1 MLVGWAGNFH
11 GGNGVMPPFWLVRG
25 CGSGDYLLLVMVGQK
40 VRSGEGG
47 GVREDGYRNARKWA
61 CQLLVTV

>member
-25 CGSGDYLLLVMVGQK
+25 CGSGDYLLLVVVGQK

-47 GVREDGYRNARKWA
+47 ECVRMVIGMCESGRANFW
-61 CQLLVTV
+61 

>member
-40 VRSGEGG
+40 VWSGEGG
-47 GVREDGYRNARKWA
+47 GA
-61 CQLLVTV
+61 

>member
-1 MLVGWAGNFH
+1 MLAAQAGNFH
-11 GGNGVMPPFWLVRG
+11 GGNGAMSSFWLVRG

-40 VRSGEGG
+40 VWSGEGG
-47 GVREDGYRNARKWA
+47 VCEDGYRNARKWA

>member
-40 VRSGEGG
+40 VQSGEGG
-47 GVREDGYRNARKWA
+47 ECVRMVIGMRESGRANFW
-61 CQLLVTV
+61 

>member
-1 MLVGWAGNFH
+1 MLAGWVGNFH
-11 GGNGVMPPFWLVRG
+11 GGNGVMPPFWLVHG

-40 VRSGEGG
+40 VWSGEGG
-47 GVREDGYRNARKWA
+47 GVREGGYRNARKWA

>member
-40 VRSGEGG
+40 VWSGEGG
-47 GVREDGYRNARKWA
+47 CVRMVIGMRESGRANFW
-61 CQLLVTV
+61 